1 MAAESFWKRLKKLK
15 GKRKSIEVMV
25 MNTGKKKFRG
35 FTLIEL
41 LVVVAIIAVLVAIL
55 LPSLGRARE
64 SARSAM
70 CAANLKQLGM
80 GLQYYAEDNKGYW
93 PAPIRNTPAVI
104 TWDVGL
110 SPYLSE
116 SMTFGP
122 SDATNRKKGKSV
134 FVCPSDQ
141 TPRRTT
147 EAVEDYMRI
156 ARSYGLVCWKK
167 SPTWAWAYFDQ
178 YSRVTEFSDPSQR
191 FLATEWHWEG
201 NTRGMNW
208 RGAFINHNEWRY
220 GFDPEDW
227 YEADA
232 GLVSPSDAGY
242 HNGNLNYLFM
252 DGHVASLNK
261 GDADKDVYW
270 SYP

>member
-1 MAAESFWKRLKKLK
+1 MFSFNPKSSAKPPVGKIQNPKL
-15 GKRKSIEVMV
+15 IC
-25 MNTGKKKFRG
+25 

-55 LPSLGRARE
+55 LPAVARARE
-64 SARSAM
+64 SARGAL
-70 CAANLKQLGM
+70 CAANLRQLGL
-80 GLQYYAEDNKGYW
+80 GLHYYAEENRGFW
-93 PAPIRNTPAVI
+93 PAPIRNDPEWI
-104 TWDVGL
+104 TWDRLVG
-110 SPYLSE
+110 PYVSE
-116 SMTFGP
+116 NMYFGP
-122 SDATNRKKGKSV
+122 GTEQNLKKGKSV

-141 TPRRTT
+141 IPRRPYD
-147 EAVEDYMRI
+147 AVPDYQRI
-156 ARSYGLVCWKK
+156 PRSYGLVCWKK
-167 SPTWAWAYFDQ
+167 NSTWAWAYYDQ
-178 YSRVTEFSDPSQR
+178 YTRVTEFNDPSQR

-208 RGAFINHNEWRY
+208 RGAFINRNEWRY

-232 GLVSPSDAGY
+232 GLISPADAGY

-252 DGHVASLNK
+252 DGHVAGLNK
-261 GDADKDVYW
+261 GDADKDFFW